1 MGRKD
6 FDWLAVMALFITFLV
21 CTAGVMN
28 WSYATFVPVRERD
41 KVKEAYDKRL
51 DGIDLKLDRTEQK
64 LDRIDEKIDELR
76 KNLK

>member
-1 MGRKD
+1 MERKNL
-6 FDWLAVMALFITFLV
+6 DWLAVMALFFTFLV

-41 KVKEAYDKRL
+41 RIKEAYDKRL

-64 LDRIDEKIDELR
+64 LDRIDEKIDALR
-76 KNLK
+76 KSLK